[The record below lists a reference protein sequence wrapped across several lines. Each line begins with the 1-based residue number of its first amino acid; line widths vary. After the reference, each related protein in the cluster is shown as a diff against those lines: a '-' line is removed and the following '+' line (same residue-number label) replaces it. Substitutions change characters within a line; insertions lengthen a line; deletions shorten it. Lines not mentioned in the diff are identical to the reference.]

1 MEGMTYCKPLIIAL
15 LGRSVAYAVAS
26 LTPPPSEL
34 PVRSII
40 WRARHEG
47 NEVIGGFKDWG
58 VQPPIR
64 LTAILSAD
72 SCRLQKIDT
81 LNPKPVATILRGAEI
96 RILDCSRHGFRK
108 ALVEIQLSDGS
119 IRKFRLGN
127 TELEVVSKCLELV
140 PASWRS
146 DGAAE

>member
-1 MEGMTYCKPLIIAL
+1 M
-15 LGRSVAYAVAS
+15 
-26 LTPPPSEL
+26 
-34 PVRSII
+34 
-40 WRARHEG
+40 
-47 NEVIGGFKDWG
+47 
-58 VQPPIR
+58 
-64 LTAILSAD
+64 
-72 SCRLQKIDT
+72 
-81 LNPKPVATILRGAEI
+81 ATILRGAEI